1 MSFTSDCEVLS
12 VWGLSFVEKGR
23 SLHHC
28 DSIEG
33 HKYHSISI
41 YIPWYSHQI
50 PGQIPGQIPMENPR
64 RNGALRALRALRRLQ
79 EGPLQLLTRDVLR
92 IVDTWRASNALA
104 PCPAFRGLSGPFGVS
119 WCWEIFGGR
128 NPKESLKWPRKLMKI
143 ALMSVGSML
152 EVIPMLIARENQT
165 PHAKFIHGMWH
176 VMNGPSPSSIWI
188 LGRCGRRVQPWNQ
201 TG

>member
-1 MSFTSDCEVLS
+1 MLVISCYININI
-12 VWGLSFVEKGR
+12 
-23 SLHHC
+23 H
-28 DSIEG
+28 
-33 HKYHSISI
+33 HSISI

-50 PGQIPGQIPMENPR
+50 PGQIPMENPR
-64 RNGALRALRALRRLQ
+64 RNGALLTSSPPGGPSATSDQRRFAHRWRLARLMRSCAMSGLS
-79 EGPLQLLTRDVLR
+79 GPL
-92 IVDTWRASNALA
+92 
-104 PCPAFRGLSGPFGVS
+104 GPFGVS

-128 NPKESLKWPRKLMKI
+128 SPKESLKWPRKLMKI

-188 LGRCGRRVQPWNQ
+188 LGRRGHGTKQVNLYDM
-201 TG
+201 